1 MTDIVKARRESMRWL
16 LLNALNNARPLG
28 AMDVLVLSV
37 VQAIFPDATANE
49 LHAQLAYL
57 EDKELVDI
65 SRKPDG
71 HWHSVLSSDGIDVV
85 EYTIDCPAGIARPT
99 KYWG

>member
-57 EDKELVDI
+57 EDKKLVDI
-65 SRKPDG
+65 IRKPDG

-85 EYTIDCPAGIARPT
+85 EYTIGCPAGIARPT

>member
-28 AMDVLVLSV
+28 AMDQLMLTVT
-37 VQAIFPDATANE
+37 QDMYPDTTANE
-49 LHAQLAYL
+49 LHQQLEYL
-57 EDKELVDI
+57 KDKDLVDI
-65 SRKPDG
+65 EKRPDG
-71 HWHSVLSSDGIDVV
+71 HWHAKLNSNGIDVV

-99 KYWG
+99 KYWK

>member
-16 LLNALNNARPLG
+16 LSNTLNNARPLG
-28 AMDVLVLSV
+28 AMDVLLLSV

-49 LHAQLAYL
+49 LHVQLAYL
-57 EDKELVDI
+57 EDKGLVDI
-65 SRKPDG
+65 KRQP
-71 HWHSVLSSDGIDVV
+71 DGIDVV
-85 EYTIDCPAGIARPT
+85 EYTIDCPAGIARPA

>member
-16 LLNALNNARPLG
+16 LSNTLNNARPLG
-28 AMDVLVLSV
+28 AMDVLLLSV

-49 LHAQLAYL
+49 LHVQLAYL
-57 EDKELVDI
+57 EDKGLVDI
-65 SRKPDG
+65 MRQRDG

-85 EYTIDCPAGIARPT
+85 EYTIDCPAGIARPA

>member
-28 AMDVLVLSV
+28 AMDQLMLTVT
-37 VQAIFPDATANE
+37 QDMYPDTTANE
-49 LHAQLAYL
+49 LHQQLEYL
-57 EDKELVDI
+57 KDKDLVDI
-65 SRKPDG
+65 NKRPDG
-71 HWHSVLSSDGIDVV
+71 HWHAKLNSNGIDVV

-99 KYWG
+99 KYWK

>member
-28 AMDVLVLSV
+28 ALDQLMLTVTQDMY
-37 VQAIFPDATANE
+37 PDTTANE
-49 LHAQLAYL
+49 LHQQLEYL
-57 EDKELVDI
+57 KDKDLVDI
-65 SRKPDG
+65 DKRPDG
-71 HWHSVLSSDGIDVV
+71 HWHAKLNSNGIDVV

-99 KYWG
+99 KYWK

>member
-57 EDKELVDI
+57 EDKEFVDI

-71 HWHSVLSSDGIDVV
+71 HWHSVLTSDGIDVV

>member
-1 MTDIVKARRESMRWL
+1 MTDLVKARRENMRWL
-16 LLNALNNARPLG
+16 LLNTLNNARPLG
-28 AMDVLVLSV
+28 AMDVLILTV
-37 VQAIFPDATANE
+37 VQAIYSDATANE

-57 EDKELVDI
+57 ENKELVDI
-65 SRKPDG
+65 TRKPDG
-71 HWHSVLSSDGIDVV
+71 HWHAILNSNGIDVV

>member
-16 LLNALNNARPLG
+16 LSNTLNNARPLG
-28 AMDVLVLSV
+28 AMHVLLLSV
-37 VQAIFPDATANE
+37 VQA
-49 LHAQLAYL
+49 LAYL
-57 EDKELVDI
+57 EDKGLVDI
-65 SRKPDG
+65 KRQPDG

-85 EYTIDCPAGIARPT
+85 EYTIDCPAGIARPA

>member
-1 MTDIVKARRESMRWL
+1 MTDILKARRESMRWL

-28 AMDVLVLSV
+28 AMDVLLLSV
-37 VQAIFPDATANE
+37 VQAIFPDVTANE

-57 EDKELVDI
+57 EDKGLVDI
-65 SRKPDG
+65 KRQPDG

-85 EYTIDCPAGIARPT
+85 EYTIDCPAGIARPA